1 MTKEERQEVFTKW
14 WTRLQEN
21 SGGRAQLKRC
31 SSPEEAALHSETHR
45 LKSMLPNWIPL
56 EAVATI
62 AGVSAHIK
70 NDTKQAFAKSL
81 ATPKEK
87 NGRVPLSESRFR
99 QLLSCREWDELYRTL
114 RRSVTILDGKVN
126 LSSFVDTVLLWNDEF
141 RGEYKKPGMT
151 IKFKLSRDYYET
163 AMKYEK

>member
-1 MTKEERQEVFTKW
+1 MKKEMQEIFTNW
-14 WTRLQEN
+14 WVRLQDN
-21 SGGRAQLKRC
+21 NGGRAQLKRC

-45 LKSMLPNWIPL
+45 LKNMLPGWFPL

-70 NDTKQAFAKSL
+70 NDTKLGFAQSL

-99 QLLSCREWDELYRTL
+99 QLLACRDWDELYRTL
-114 RRSVTILDGKVN
+114 RRSVSVLDGKVN
-126 LSSFVDTVLLWNDEF
+126 LLSFVDTVLLWNDEF
-141 RGEYKKPGMT
+141 RGKYKKPGKSL
-151 IKFKLSRDYYET
+151 KFELSRDYYEI
-163 AMKYEK
+163 AMKHEK

>member
-1 MTKEERQEVFTKW
+1 MKKEMHEVFTKW
-14 WTRLQEN
+14 WLRLQDDN
-21 SGGRAQLKRC
+21 GGRSQLKRC
-31 SSPEEAALHSETHR
+31 SSPEEAALHPETHR
-45 LKSMLPNWIPL
+45 LKNMLPGWLSL

-70 NDTKQAFAKSL
+70 NDTKLGFAQSL

-99 QLLSCREWDELYRTL
+99 RLLSCRDWDELYRAL
-114 RRSVTILDGKVN
+114 RRSIAILDGNVN
-126 LSSFVDTVLLWNDEF
+126 LLSFVDTILLWHDEF
-141 RGEYKKPGMT
+141 RGAYKKPGKSL
-151 IKFKLSRDYYET
+151 KFELSRNYYET